1 MGKRKQKVVVD
12 EEKSKQ
18 KKALRIPMP
27 KHGFDFKD
35 KTRYDRK
42 KEKAILDET

>member
-12 EEKSKQ
+12 EKKSKQ

-27 KHGFDFKD
+27 KRGYEFKD
-35 KTRYDRK
+35 KTKYDRK
-42 KEKAILDET
+42 KETEIPDE